1 MKHIFTS
8 LTVTCLVLSSFST
21 AMANEFA
28 PAMEA
33 HLKDTASSWIN
44 NPIVINAI
52 KAQNSKN
59 AGLSQSDID
68 TLDKKWRAGVNG
80 GDTSLIDTVLSNELS
95 SYLEGIKFDN
105 EDLYTEIF
113 VMDNKG
119 LNVGQSDVTS
129 DYWQGDE
136 GKWQNTFLQ
145 GANAV
150 DIGELEEDESTGAFQ
165 AQLNTSIVDSS
176 GAVIGAITIGISV
189 DGL

>member
-33 HLKDTASSWIN
+33 HLKVTASSWIN